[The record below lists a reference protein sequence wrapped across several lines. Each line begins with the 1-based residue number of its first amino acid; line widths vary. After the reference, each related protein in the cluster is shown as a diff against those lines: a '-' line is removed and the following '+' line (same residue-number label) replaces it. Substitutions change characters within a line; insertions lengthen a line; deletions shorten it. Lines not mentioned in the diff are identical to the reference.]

1 MSTDDLLAALQPV
14 LAAFR
19 DLDVPHFVGG
29 SLASST
35 HGVARAS
42 IDVDIIA
49 ELEPAH
55 VRRFV
60 AALGDA
66 YYADESRIQTAV
78 QRRGS
83 FNLIHLATMFK
94 VDVFVSRQRAFDRS
108 SFARAGHERLDSDP
122 EAAAVPLASAEDVLL
137 AKLEWYR
144 RGGEVSE
151 RQWTDVLGILRVGQA
166 TLDFSYLNQWAAVLG
181 VADLLQRAIAETT

>member
-1 MSTDDLLAALQPV
+1 MSTDDLLAAVQPV
-14 LAAFR
+14 LAALR
-19 DLDVPHFVGG
+19 DLGVRHFVGG

-42 IDVDIIA
+42 IDVDIVA

-55 VRRFV
+55 VKRFV
-60 AALGDA
+60 TVLGDA
-66 YYADESRIQTAV
+66 YYADETRVQAAV
-78 QRRGS
+78 QQRGS

-94 VDVFVSRQRAFDRS
+94 VDVFVSRQRAFDAS
-108 SFARAGHERLDSDP
+108 SFARVGHERLASDL

-151 RQWTDVLGILRVGQA
+151 RQWTDVIGILRVGQ
-166 TLDFSYLNQWAAVLG
+166 TRLDFPYLSQWAAVLG
-181 VADLLQRAIAETT
+181 VADLLQRAIAEAG

>member
-1 MSTDDLLAALQPV
+1 MSADDLLAALQPV

-19 DLDVPHFVGG
+19 DLGVPHFVGG

-60 AALGDA
+60 SALADA
-66 YYADESRIQTAV
+66 YYADEYRIETAV
-78 QRRGS
+78 RERRS
-83 FNLIHLATMFK
+83 FNLIHPATMFK

-108 SFARAGHERLDSDP
+108 SMARVAHEPLDQDP
-122 EAAAVPLASAEDVLL
+122 KAAPVPLASAEDVLL
-137 AKLEWYR
+137 AKLERYR

-151 RQWTDVLGILRVGQA
+151 RQWLGILRVGQT
-166 TLDFSYLNQWAAVLG
+166 TLDISYLNQWAVVLG
-181 VADLLQRAIAETT
+181 VADLLQRAIAEAA